1 MITARTCSV
10 EETRDL
16 ASALADLCR
25 PGDVLLLSGE
35 LGAGKT
41 VFAQGLGRGLGVE
54 EPVTSPTFTI
64 VRDYAGRLP
73 LHHIDVY
80 RLDHLGEVFDLGIGE
95 LLDDGAVTMIEWG
108 DVVVPAIPAEYLE
121 VRLTY
126 GTDEVERLLSL
137 RPVGSSWSARS
148 RALWEA
154 VDPWAKAA
162 E

>member
-1 MITARTCSV
+1 MITARTFSV

-16 ASALADLCR
+16 AAALADLCGA
-25 PGDVLLLSGE
+25 GDVVLLSGE

-54 EPVTSPTFTI
+54 EPVTSPTFTL
-64 VRDYAGRLP
+64 VRDYDGRLP

-108 DVVVPAIPAEYLE
+108 DVVVPAIPANYLE
-121 VRLTY
+121 VRLAY
-126 GTDEVERLLSL
+126 EGEEAGRLVEFRT
-137 RPVGSSWSARS
+137 VGPSWSARN
-148 RALWEA
+148 RALA
-154 VDPWAKAA
+154 DALGPWIKAA
-162 E
+162 Q